1 MIRLTMYK
9 FLKTNMKKSR
19 VAKLWL
25 LVFIINCLFLFSVNS
40 NAQCK
45 YVAINLN
52 SDTSIYNIPCD
63 FPIIENTGNINSDN
77 YNYVIPFSNWS
88 RNAAS
93 LNEVYIPT
101 LVDTYISKVY
111 FEISTITFNQF
122 GEVRKNKILASS
134 QLYKILQ

>member
-1 MIRLTMYK
+1 
-9 FLKTNMKKSR
+9 MKKSR

-93 LNEVYIPT
+93 LNGVYIPT

-122 GEVRKNKILASS
+122 DEVRKNKILASP

>member
-1 MIRLTMYK
+1 
-9 FLKTNMKKSR
+9 MKKSR

-52 SDTSIYNIPCD
+52 SDTSIYNIPFD

-88 RNAAS
+88 KNAAS
-93 LNEVYIPT
+93 LNGVYIPT

-111 FEISTITFNQF
+111 F
-122 GEVRKNKILASS
+122 
-134 QLYKILQ
+134 